1 MKKLLIASLLFGSTS
16 VLAGT
21 FVVQDIRVDGV
32 QSTTENSII
41 ASLPVQVGQK
51 INDANI
57 ADVVRTLFLSGQ
69 YDDVRASQ
77 QGNTLVIS
85 VIPKSIIS
93 DVILEGN
100 KTIPDEAL
108 KQNLDA
114 NGFQKGELL
123 NREKL

>member
-77 QGNTLVIS
+77 QGNTLVRCNFRR
-85 VIPKSIIS
+85 K
-93 DVILEGN
+93 
-100 KTIPDEAL
+100 
-108 KQNLDA
+108 
-114 NGFQKGELL
+114 
-123 NREKL
+123 